1 MSKKTKIVLFTEINS
16 KLGSPFLR
24 ILSAH
29 PMIELLMVITSPPNK
44 ECDYFINDRYSVNIE
59 KEAISLGVTI
69 KRPEK
74 VNSPETIISIK
85 EVNPDY
91 FIVANFQ
98 QLLTRELLDIPNAMP
113 INFHPS
119 PLPRYAGLAPFYWMI
134 KNGETKTSISA
145 IKMDEG
151 LDTGD
156 IIMQRSIHFSEKETC
171 IGLRT
176 FQEDQNVLMLLDL
189 IPLMVNNNFS
199 YKPQNMQNRSYFGR
213 PKSSDYHLNFQLEAQ
228 ILERHIRAAYRHPG
242 AYFLTKKNLKIV
254 VLSANVT
261 NIPSNIEESGEIRYS
276 KGKIFVAT
284 KYFWL
289 QLLTI
294 DMDGIEV
301 PASLLINKEK
311 TDNRTNTL
319 ENIHI

>member
-1 MSKKTKIVLFTEINS
+1 MLKKTKIVLFTEINS

-29 PMIELLMVITSPPNK
+29 PMIELLMVVTSPPNK
-44 ECDYFINDRYSVNIE
+44 KCDYFINDKYPVNIE
-59 KEAISLGVTI
+59 EEAISLGIKI

-74 VNSPETIISIK
+74 VSSLETITSIK
-85 EVNPDY
+85 EANPDY

-98 QLLTRELLDIPNAMP
+98 QLLTRELLDIPNVIP

-151 LDTGD
+151 IDTGD
-156 IIMQRSIHFSEKETC
+156 IIMQRPVHFSEKETC

-176 FQEDQNVLMLLDL
+176 AQEEQNILMLLDL
-189 IPLMVNNNFS
+189 IPLMVNKNFS
-199 YKPQNMQNRSYFGR
+199 YKPQNTQNRSYFGR
-213 PKSSDYHLNFQLEAQ
+213 PESSDYHLNFQLEAQ
-228 ILERHIRAAYRHPG
+228 VLERHIRAAYRYPG
-242 AYFLTKKNLKIV
+242 AYFLTQKNLKIV

-261 NIPSNIEESGEIRYS
+261 NIPSNTENPGNISYF

-284 KYFWL
+284 KDFWL

-301 PASLLINKEK
+301 SASLLINEEK
-311 TDNRTNTL
+311 TNNHINMIDNVA
-319 ENIHI
+319 I

>member
-1 MSKKTKIVLFTEINS
+1 MLNIHHLVVDGWSTPILIQDLLTLLNQGEQALPVPRVSYQEIVHQLAARETATARQCWQDVLKGVQPTKLFSDQPHNGKVRELDIVLE
-16 KLGSPFLR
+16 
-24 ILSAH
+24 
-29 PMIELLMVITSPPNK
+29 
-44 ECDYFINDRYSVNIE
+44 
-59 KEAISLGVTI
+59 
-69 KRPEK
+69 PEMEQAL
-74 VNSPETIISIK
+74 SPETIISIK

-242 AYFLTKKNLKIV
+242 AYFLTKKI
-254 VLSANVT
+254 
-261 NIPSNIEESGEIRYS
+261 
-276 KGKIFVAT
+276 
-284 KYFWL
+284 
-289 QLLTI
+289 
-294 DMDGIEV
+294 
-301 PASLLINKEK
+301 
-311 TDNRTNTL
+311 
-319 ENIHI
+319 